1 MGMTI
6 GQAATTLGVSEKTI
20 RRRIKKGLLEA
31 RLVGEPP
38 HYEIDESI
46 IGGGEEVS
54 RQTDEY
60 VQPRKE
66 TIDPTALGSRGY
78 EDLVDM
84 LKKQLSE
91 KDGQI
96 KELHILLQAAQEQTG
111 RILTA
116 GVQGKRRWWWPFG

>member
-46 IGGGEEVS
+46 IGVREEVS
-54 RQTDEY
+54 SQPEGDDRPVKEAIDQTTFG
-60 VQPRKE
+60 V
-66 TIDPTALGSRGY
+66 RGY

-116 GVQGKRRWWWPFG
+116 GVQGRRRRWWPFG